1 MTPMPCL
8 VQLFKPS
15 STHQALVSGDED
27 VMLTYSTDPHTD
39 LPHCLDT
46 AWPAQVDSPLS
57 HPTLIL
63 SLWQLP
69 INNIINISSL
79 SCCVHVMCGHVIH
92 THTSPQCHVWS
103 CDSHTHTPPPSNVMC
118 GHVTHTPDFFPVFSL
133 WHGRANRDR
142 LSLVAWQSDWDRVKF
157 SVTVFTADDGEV
169 LSDWLL
175 LSDNEVNCNWLSSS
189 GNGVISDWLW
199 ICDTEVTWLA
209 EDTGASSWDRHVEDG
224 DTAGDELSLSSLVVL
239 TLLGGVSSSL
249 MVSISPFPVSVSSFT
264 PLCNHV
270 TSSQFYNFI
279 LTHIHLLQHK
289 L

>member
-1 MTPMPCL
+1 MPCL

-103 CDSHTHTPPPSNVMC
+103 CDSHTHTHTSPLQC
-118 GHVTHTPDFFPVFSL
+118 HVWSCDSYP
-133 WHGRANRDR
+133 R
-142 LSLVAWQSDWDRVKF
+142 
-157 SVTVFTADDGEV
+157 
-169 LSDWLL
+169 L
-175 LSDNEVNCNWLSSS
+175 LSCVLF
-189 GNGVISDWLW
+189 
-199 ICDTEVTWLA
+199 VT
-209 EDTGASSWDRHVEDG
+209 R
-224 DTAGDELSLSSLVVL
+224 
-239 TLLGGVSSSL
+239 
-249 MVSISPFPVSVSSFT
+249 P
-264 PLCNHV
+264 
-270 TSSQFYNFI
+270 SQS
-279 LTHIHLLQHK
+279 
-289 L
+289 